1 MWRKIFVLVQKDL
14 LSEWT
19 SKEILSST
27 VFFSVLVL
35 MVFNFGFE
43 TVADRMAAGPGILWT
58 TFLFA
63 GILGM
68 NRLFLTEREDGG
80 IEGLMLCPID
90 RTTLYLAK
98 WLSLLVIL
106 SLTEIV
112 TLAVFILFFNIALQG
127 GLLALILVIVLGTA
141 GLAALG
147 TTFAA
152 MAVRTRTR
160 EMMLPMLLIPIA
172 VPLLMAAV
180 KCTGAVLGGATLA
193 SVGSWIQLLIAFDVI
208 FLAVGYMTFPTILE
222 E

>member
-1 MWRKIFVLVQKDL
+1 MLRKILVLVQKDL
-14 LSEWT
+14 LAEWT
-19 SKEILSST
+19 SKEIISST
-27 VFFSVLVL
+27 IFFSVLVL

-43 TVADRMAAGPGILWT
+43 TVVDRMAAGPGILWA

-127 GLLALILVIVLGTA
+127 GLIALLLVIVLGTA

-180 KCTGAVLGGATLA
+180 KCTSAVLGGASLA

-208 FLAVGYMTFPTILE
+208 FLAVGFLTFPTILE

>member
-1 MWRKIFVLVQKDL
+1 MIRKILVLVRKDL
-14 LSEWT
+14 LAEWT

-43 TVADRMAAGPGILWT
+43 TVADRMAAGPGILWA

-80 IEGLMLCPID
+80 IEGLMLCPVD

-106 SLTEIV
+106 SLTETV
-112 TLAVFILFFNIALQG
+112 TLVVFILFFNVALEG
-127 GLLALILVIVLGTA
+127 GLIPLIIVIVLGTA

-180 KCTGAVLGGATLA
+180 KCTGAVLGAESLA
-193 SVGSWIQLLIAFDVI
+193 EVRSWIQLLIAFDVI